1 MNRILR
7 NLICASICCSAFAT
21 PVLANE
27 ISISIDGEPFL
38 SETAPII
45 ANDRVLVPMR
55 SIMEAL
61 GYTISWDTETR
72 TVTGTN
78 DNTIISLCVDFA
90 VATVNGSYVALDAYP
105 TIVDGYTYVPLRFL
119 ADHSG
124 ASLVWSSEDRS
135 VSIDTSVIEVEK
147 TVSDILADS
156 VVYIQTNK
164 KQGSGVILSDDG
176 LIATNFHLIDGA
188 STIQFKFNDR
198 TIYQDT
204 TTVVGIAPDIDLAI
218 LQIDLEDL
226 TPVPS
231 TTEPELDAEIF
242 TIGSPL
248 GEHNVVTEGSILYI
262 NDTVIQISAPIQNGS
277 SGGGLFDT
285 DGNLL
290 GITTF
295 FSNDNY
301 FATPVAKLD
310 SVEDVDMDFSEMKDY
325 TYTPSAPSEISWT
338 MNGSFAYIS
347 WEAVYDVDCYKIYY
361 REDSDDEFTTLHNTT
376 MDSDQWYWGIPYCFG
391 ISSSN
396 FDSMEFMIT
405 SVRNNVESE
414 PSDVYRIAF

>member
-1 MNRILR
+1 MNRLLR
-7 NLICASICCSAFAT
+7 NILCVSICCATLTT
-21 PVLANE
+21 PVLAND

-45 ANDRVLVPMR
+45 ENDRVLVPMR

-61 GYTISWDTETR
+61 GYEIQWDSTTR
-72 TVTGTN
+72 TVTGIQGDT
-78 DNTIISLCVDFA
+78 TISLCVDYSF
-90 VATVNGSYVALDAYP
+90 ATVNGSYVALDAYP

-124 ASLVWSSEDRS
+124 ASLVWSSEERS
-135 VSIDTSVIEVEK
+135 VSINTSAIEIEK
-147 TVSDILADS
+147 SVSDILADS

-164 KQGSGVILSDDG
+164 KQGSGVILSEDG

-198 TIYQDT
+198 TIYQDV

-226 TPVPS
+226 IPVSS
-231 TTEPELDAEIF
+231 TAEPELDVEIF

-262 NDTVIQISAPIQNGS
+262 NDNVIQISAPIQNGS

-295 FSNDNY
+295 FSNNNY
-301 FATPVAKLD
+301 FATPVDKLEK
-310 SVEDVDMDFSEMKDY
+310 VEDVDMDFSEMKDY
-325 TYTPSAPSEISWT
+325 VYSPSAPSEISWT

-347 WEAVYDVDCYKIYY
+347 WEAIYDVDCYKVYY
-361 REDSDDEFTTLHNTT
+361 REDSDDDFTTLHNTT
-376 MDSDQWYWGIPYCFG
+376 MGSDQWYWGIPYCFG

-396 FDSMEFMIT
+396 FDSVEFMIT
-405 SVRNNVESE
+405 SVRDNVESE
-414 PSDVYRIAF
+414 PSDVYRIEF